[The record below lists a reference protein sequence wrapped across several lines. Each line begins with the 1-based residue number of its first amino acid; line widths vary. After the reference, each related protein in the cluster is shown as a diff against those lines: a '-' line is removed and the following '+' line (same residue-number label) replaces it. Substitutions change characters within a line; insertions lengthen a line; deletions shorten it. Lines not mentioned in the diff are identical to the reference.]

1 MPFSLTASSLDTLSP
16 FGEGTVVWL
25 CCNGLDK
32 LEKRKAHPLTSN
44 TGYEGFLGRRRARG
58 RNKRSPGRKEM
69 RNFVADVSGQKSA
82 VTAEEGIDTTGH
94 VCCGACLT
102 KLLLLTQMIRME
114 TYSVAQAGVS
124 NVISAH
130 CNLCLLGSSNS
141 PASASRV
148 AGITG
153 ACNHAWLSFV
163 SLIDTVFRYV
173 GQAGLELLI
182 SSDLPTSASQSAGIT
197 APRPLH
203 VEQVLHKYVSNKC
216 MEKSDVASIWS
227 FALVAQARVQWCD
240 SDLDS
245 LQPPPPGFRRFSC
258 LSLPSSWDYR
268 HVPPSRANFV
278 FLVETG
284 FLHVRLVW
292 NSRPQTRSHY
302 VAQAG
307 LKVLALVS
315 HSAGIT
321 DKNHHVQLWT

>member
-1 MPFSLTASSLDTLSP
+1 ML
-16 FGEGTVVWL
+16 
-25 CCNGLDK
+25 
-32 LEKRKAHPLTSN
+32 N
-44 TGYEGFLGRRRARG
+44 TGCDQTSEDKSSHVYLPPSTGSEQE
-58 RNKRSPGRKEM
+58 KPGVKEM
-69 RNFVADVSGQKSA
+69 RNSRLMS

-124 NVISAH
+124 HVISAH

-153 ACNHAWLSFV
+153 ACHHAWLSFV

-173 GQAGLELLI
+173 GQAALELLI
-182 SSDLPTSASQSAGIT
+182 SSDLPTSASQSARIT
-197 APRPLH
+197 GGVSLLLPRPECNGAIVILTH
-203 VEQVLHKYVSNKC
+203 CNLC
-216 MEKSDVASIWS
+216 
-227 FALVAQARVQWCD
+227 
-240 SDLDS
+240 
-245 LQPPPPGFRRFSC
+245 
-258 LSLPSSWDYR
+258 
-268 HVPPSRANFV
+268 
-278 FLVETG
+278 FLGSETG

-321 DKNHHVQLWT
+321 DKNHHVKLWT